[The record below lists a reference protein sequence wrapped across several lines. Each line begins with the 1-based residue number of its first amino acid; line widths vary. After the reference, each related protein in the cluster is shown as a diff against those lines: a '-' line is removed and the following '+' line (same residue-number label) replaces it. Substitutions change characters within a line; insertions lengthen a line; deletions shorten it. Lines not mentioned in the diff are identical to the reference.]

1 MDPRKLKYPP
11 TPDEV
16 RAVGRLVGSGSKIAE
31 LLHLGSNGGRTWRR
45 WISGESEISFG
56 NWFTLN
62 WFAEQE
68 EAVEEETHKG

>member
-16 RAVGRLVGSGSKIAE
+16 REAGRLVGSGAKIAE

-56 NWFTLN
+56 NWFALN
-62 WFAEQE
+62 WFAKQDDHS
-68 EAVEEETHKG
+68 AKETPLG